1 MAVLIIFPAMLQT
14 VINLIMVRQDCWRTV
29 EALTAKALNFKKPTK
44 ASTKEA
50 RTKLHTYS
58 NIWQPAD
65 KT

>member
-1 MAVLIIFPAMLQT
+1 MLQT